1 MKILLR
7 LLFVA
12 TVGCAYAF
20 VDSVFMRKSVHTSK
34 IKSFFS
40 QSKEYDVLAFGP
52 SYMYI
57 TLLPPELYRTTGIRS
72 FVPGTP
78 CQPIEETYYY
88 IKEAL
93 ARFSPKVVLLGADM
107 IVHSPGQYVHKGSF
121 VHEAI
126 DGFPWGISR
135 LLMVADLE
143 TDGEYDEFVVPFIRY
158 HSRWKELAKEDF
170 ALTYRHNDFNGS
182 LIYAKSNQNNVSPYD
197 LSSCLRGK
205 IFDRNLLLL
214 DRIVELVKSHGCT
227 LVLVASPRA
236 GGFANGRLAALHDY
250 CSKHEILLLDLL
262 LDFDKTGISNNTD
275 FYDRGHLNVF
285 GAEKATRY
293 IGKYLVDH
301 FDFNTNIT
309 AECRAEWD
317 AEVARYDRA
326 KAAAIAAERKANKPV
341 RTAPKK
347 R

>member
-12 TVGCAYAF
+12 TFGCAYAF

-52 SYMYI
+52 SYMYC
-57 TLLPPELYRTTGIRS
+57 TFSPPELFRRYGLRS
-72 FVPGTP
+72 FVMGSP
-78 CQPIEETYYY
+78 CQPINETAYF

-93 ARFSPKVVLLGADM
+93 KVSTAKVVVLCADM
-107 IVHSPGQYVHKGSF
+107 IVFSPDLYIHKSSF
-121 VHEAI
+121 VHEAL
-126 DGFPWGISR
+126 DGFPSGCTRIGMIMN
-135 LLMVADLE
+135 LH
-143 TDGEYDEFVVPFIRY
+143 TDSSIDEFLFPLVKY
-158 HSRWKELAKEDF
+158 HERWKVLNN
-170 ALTYRHNDFNGS
+170 NDFLMKHIQNDYLGHMFYVGGSFTNDVTSYSLDDFSRADVFQENLEYLDQIKRIVDAAGAS
-182 LIYAKSNQNNVSPYD
+182 LIL
-197 LSSCLRGK
+197 LS
-205 IFDRNLLLL
+205 
-214 DRIVELVKSHGCT
+214 
-227 LVLVASPRA
+227 APRHKGTA
-236 GGFANGRLAALHDY
+236 DGRLASLHDY
-250 CSKHEILLLDLL
+250 ADRNKIDFIDLN
-262 LDFDKTGISNNTD
+262 LDFDKTGISNATD
-275 FYDRGHLNVF
+275 FYNGGHLNVF

-326 KAAAIAAERKANKPV
+326 KAAAIAAERKANK
-341 RTAPKK
+341 R
-347 R
+347 